1 MRSIATPDDEL
12 GAFVHRL
19 DKKIDK
25 DGRSNNDK
33 VVLKRIQLEDRVD
46 KFKKNLAKYKVNK
59 LRIQE
64 FRTLAVQGYD
74 KQAIEQKAK
83 QAFADKGS
91 QLLFLDEK
99 GNLHNSSSKELQDLF
114 MPRGAIYSGIDLRD
128 EIEHKVRQLLG
139 RTELKE
145 IASTAKVLVEISD
158 HTSS

>member
-1 MRSIATPDDEL
+1 M
-12 GAFVHRL
+12 
-19 DKKIDK
+19 
-25 DGRSNNDK
+25 
-33 VVLKRIQLEDRVD
+33 
-46 KFKKNLAKYKVNK
+46 
-59 LRIQE
+59 
-64 FRTLAVQGYD
+64 
-74 KQAIEQKAK
+74 
-83 QAFADKGS
+83 
-91 QLLFLDEK
+91 LFLDEK